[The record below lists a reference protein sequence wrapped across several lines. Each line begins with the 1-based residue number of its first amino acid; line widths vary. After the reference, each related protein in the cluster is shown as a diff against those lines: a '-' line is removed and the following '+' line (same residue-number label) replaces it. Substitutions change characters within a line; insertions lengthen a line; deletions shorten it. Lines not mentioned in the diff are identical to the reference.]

1 MIRNINVGW
10 ETRLSRL
17 TIQQMN
23 KHKNVWGIEVS
34 LLFDGDPVLPF
45 FSINTVLTDSSKRLV
60 K

>member
-23 KHKNVWGIEVS
+23 KHKNVWGVEVS
-34 LLFDGDPVLPF
+34 LLFDGDTVLPF
-45 FSINTVLTDSSKRLV
+45 FSINTVPYR
-60 K
+60 